1 MGRTILGDR
10 TLIGLMI
17 AALLMAALGFVLP
30 DWAIFLTTIAV
41 AKAMVVLGL
50 LILWRTGLVSFG
62 QALYF
67 GAGGYAAGLAGRY
80 LGLSDA
86 ILLVL
91 LGGIVAAV
99 VAWVIGLLLARYRE
113 IFFAMLSLAFSMILY
128 GVLVKTE
135 ALGST
140 DGINII
146 SPTFLGYAPV
156 GDAQIFAVYLFTILL
171 GLFAAGA
178 VRIYLQSTIGMLA
191 NPIRDNEIR
200 VEYLGISV
208 RGVIHLKVVIA
219 GGLAGIGGVLTA
231 LAVGHIDPEMA
242 YWTTSG
248 GFVFVTILAGTGSV
262 AAPFV
267 GSLLF
272 ETIRSFAMEYAPET
286 WQIVLGSAL
295 LATILFL
302 PNGLW
307 SLLERRRRPAAPQE
321 A

>member
-1 MGRTILGDR
+1 MSLDR
-10 TLIGLMI
+10 TLVGLGI
-17 AALLMAALGFVLP
+17 ALVLLGVLGFVLP
-30 DWAIFLTTIAV
+30 SWAVFLFTVAI
-41 AKAMVVLGL
+41 AKALVVLGL

-67 GAGGYAAGLAGRY
+67 GIGGYAAGLAGRW

-86 ILLVL
+86 LLLAL
-91 LGGIVAAV
+91 LGGVAAALT
-99 VAWVIGLLLARYRE
+99 AWIVGLLLARYRE

-128 GVLVKTE
+128 GVLVNTE

-146 SPTFLGYAPV
+146 SPTFLGYGPQGAEQV
-156 GDAQIFAVYLFTILL
+156 RAVYLFTVLL
-171 GLFAAGA
+171 GFVAAA
-178 VRIYLQSTIGMLA
+178 LVHIYLHSTIGRLA

-208 RGVIHLKVVIA
+208 RNVIHLKVVIA
-219 GGLAGIGGVLTA
+219 GGLAGVGGMLTA

-262 AAPFV
+262 AAPFI

-272 ETIRSFAMEYAPET
+272 ELLRSFAMEYTPET
-286 WQIVLGSAL
+286 WQIVLGGAL
-295 LATILFL
+295 LVTILFL
-302 PNGLW
+302 PGGLW
-307 SLLERRRRPAAPQE
+307 SLLERRRRAE